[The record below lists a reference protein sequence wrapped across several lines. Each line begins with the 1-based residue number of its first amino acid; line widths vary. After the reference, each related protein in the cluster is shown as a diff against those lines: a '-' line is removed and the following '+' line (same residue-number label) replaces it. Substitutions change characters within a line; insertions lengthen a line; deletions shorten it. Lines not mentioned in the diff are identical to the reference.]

1 MPTDWVQ
8 PLLIAGVRMPGALG
22 LAFAFSKRGARRK
35 THSSQRAA
43 RCEATESSDVEVADA
58 GAGRV
63 QRCGTASGEARRR
76 DIGRR
81 RAAHHPWSD
90 AHTGA
95 RGGARNPLQTSSP
108 PLSALVGGV
117 EQRRRAPYKVG
128 WYRPS
133 VGVPETLDGRASGVL
148 VFTPMSSVGFSS
160 RRVFNFV
167 FDSRFRCEVLVFLV
181 VCSRVK

>member
-63 QRCGTASGEARRR
+63 QRCGTTSGEARRR

-90 AHTGA
+90 AHTWA

-108 PLSALVGGV
+108 PLSPGRRGGATAQSAL
-117 EQRRRAPYKVG
+117 G
-128 WYRPS
+128 WYIPS
-133 VGVPETLDGRASGVL
+133 VGVPETVDPAVYLLNYFSVQFSVSVSSQRLGLELIVPDETRGVCREG
-148 VFTPMSSVGFSS
+148 TAA
-160 RRVFNFV
+160 
-167 FDSRFRCEVLVFLV
+167 
-181 VCSRVK
+181 